1 LKEKLMQEFVVER
14 LGYQGDGIASGP
26 IYAFQTLPGEKVT
39 GHLEGNRLS
48 DVRIVTPSSHRVRP
62 PCRHF
67 KTCGGCQMQHASDE
81 FVARWKTEIVAKA
94 LAAYEIEA
102 ALLPVK
108 TSPPRSRRRAVL
120 SARRTKKGATAGFH
134 QRGSDVIVEIQDC
147 HLMHADLLGAR
158 DVAKRLAIVGASRK
172 AELSVTV
179 TLSALGLDVAVTGGK
194 ELDGPLTIQLAQEA
208 EHANLAR
215 LSWGDEVVVTR
226 AQPEQTFGAARVV
239 PPPGAFLQATLEGE
253 AALVRAVSDAVGVEG
268 KRGIDLF
275 AGCGT
280 FTLPLAE
287 MFEMHAAEGESQ
299 MLRSLDQGWRKAQGL
314 KRVTTET
321 RDLFLNPV
329 LAEDLKYDFAVIDP
343 PRAGAEAQVRELARA
358 ELPCI
363 AFVSCNPVTFARDAE
378 ILCQAGYTLDWVQVV
393 DQFRWSVHV
402 ELAAKFSRR

>member
-1 LKEKLMQEFVVER
+1 MREFVIER
-14 LGYQGDGIASGP
+14 LGHQGDGIAPGP
-26 IYAFQTLPGEKVT
+26 VYAFQTLPGEKVI
-39 GHLEGNRLS
+39 GDLDRNRLS
-48 DVRIVTPSSHRVRP
+48 AIRIVTPSSNRVRP

-81 FVARWKTEIVAKA
+81 FVALWKTEIVAKA
-94 LAAYEIEA
+94 LAAHGVEA
-102 ALLPVK
+102 DLLPVK
-108 TSPPRSRRRAVL
+108 TSPPRSRRRIVL

-147 HLMHADLLGAR
+147 HLMHADLLVAV

-179 TLSALGLDVAVTGGK
+179 MLSASGLDIAVTGGK
-194 ELDGPLTIQLAQEA
+194 ELDGSLNIQLAQEA
-208 EHANLAR
+208 EQANLAR

-226 AQPEQTFGAARVV
+226 FQPEQTFGTAKVV
-239 PPPGAFLQATLEGE
+239 PPAGAFLQATLEGE
-253 AALVRAVSDAVGVEG
+253 AALVRAVSDAVGMEG

-287 MFEMHAAEGESQ
+287 MFEMHGVEGEPE
-299 MLRSLDQGWRKAQGL
+299 MLHSLDQGWRKAQGL

-329 LAEDLKYDFAVIDP
+329 LAEDLNYDFAVIDP
-343 PRAGAEAQVRELARA
+343 PRAGAEAQVRELAQTD
-358 ELPCI
+358 LPCI

-378 ILCQAGYTLDWVQVV
+378 ILCKAGYTLDWVQVV
-393 DQFRWSVHV
+393 DQFRWSIHV